1 MGRLH
6 AQEGNQQE
14 IIKREKWA
22 HSISET
28 QNPALC
34 TGRAEQNLLH
44 LIPRTALRRRG
55 GRSVTLAIFA
65 ARRKSIS
72 SRRAPKTPIQL
83 G

>member
-34 TGRAEQNLLH
+34 TARRAKSTPPLVS
-44 LIPRTALRRRG
+44 RARFAAG
-55 GRSVTLAIFA
+55 GVVGQCGSVTLAIFA
-65 ARRKSIS
+65 AR
-72 SRRAPKTPIQL
+72 
-83 G
+83 